1 MDLFYFCRISSGRW
15 QRQLNSCFRG
25 HMVAFDLGEFHRV
38 DGRGNWIPASKVIW
52 LPLILASFTGSTA
65 EATEFLLPRSHGC
78 LWPNWASSGRWQR
91 QQKQE
96 KSRELLPPGK
106 QVRWVPDNSYQR
118 QDGFLII
125 YIKELNCLH
134 KSPQKNKKCCK
145 NNTFLT
151 WFMA

>member
-1 MDLFYFCRISSGRW
+1 
-15 QRQLNSCFRG
+15 
-25 HMVAFDLGEFHRV
+25 MVAFELGEFHWV
-38 DGRGNWIPASKVIW
+38 NGRGNK
-52 LPLILASFTGSTA
+52 F
-65 EATEFLLPRSHGC
+65 
-78 LWPNWASSGRWQR
+78 
-91 QQKQE
+91 KE

-106 QVRWVPDNSYQR
+106 QSRWVLNNSYQK